1 MKEYPR
7 KLYDEFKYCNN
18 GKKVPRVKNKYFT
31 EQEKTTL
38 QDVMRHRRDVRG
50 NHFVDKPLDNSVVQQ
65 ILQVAEISPSV
76 GFSQPWEFVII
87 RDQQTKQAVADVFAV
102 ENIKAEKQFSDE
114 KRQQYAALKLE
125 GILKTPV
132 NIAVF
137 YKPSKDAVLG
147 QTSMEEM
154 GEYSVVCAV
163 QNMWLMSRALNVGMG
178 WVSILDPEKVKEI
191 LNAPQ
196 QNKLVAY
203 LCLGYVDE
211 FLESPELEQL
221 KWQSRAP
228 LEQAVHQERYKD

>member
-1 MKEYPR
+1 MKNR
-7 KLYDEFKYCNN
+7 H
-18 GKKVPRVKNKYFT
+18 FT
-31 EQEKTTL
+31 SQEKATL
-38 QDVMRHRRDVRG
+38 QDIMRHRRDVRG
-50 NHFVDKPLDNSVVQQ
+50 NRFLDAPLDRKVIQQ
-65 ILQVAEISPSV
+65 ILQSVEMSPSV
-76 GFSQPWEFVII
+76 GFSQPWEFVVI
-87 RDQQTKQAVADVFAV
+87 RDQQTKQAIADVFAA
-102 ENIKAEKQFSDE
+102 ENAKAEKQFSDE
-114 KRQQYAALKLE
+114 KRQQYTKLKLE
-125 GILKTPV
+125 GILKSSV

-137 YKPSKDAVLG
+137 YKPSKEIVLG

-178 WVSILDPEKVKEI
+178 WVSILDPQKVKQI

-221 KWQSRAP
+221 KWQSRTP
-228 LEQAVHQERYKD
+228 IEQVIHQERYED